1 VGRNDP
7 RPGPGEELLAVGR
20 ITRAHGIRGEV
31 AVLNLTEVETRFQAG
46 SVLRLEDGRVLTVES
61 ARPHGHRLLVKFEQ
75 VPDRTVAEALRGQVL
90 LVPAADAPAP
100 AAGSYWVHQ
109 VVGLEVVTDTGRSLG
124 RVREVLHNPANDL
137 WVTDGPQGEMLIP
150 ALGDV
155 VLEVDL
161 DADRAVV
168 REIEGLTVAR
178 DEGA

>member
-1 VGRNDP
+1 
-7 RPGPGEELLAVGR
+7 
-20 ITRAHGIRGEV
+20 
-31 AVLNLTEVETRFQAG
+31 
-46 SVLRLEDGRVLTVES
+46 
-61 ARPHGHRLLVKFEQ
+61 
-75 VPDRTVAEALRGQVL
+75 VL

-100 AAGSYWVHQ
+100 AEGSYWVHQ